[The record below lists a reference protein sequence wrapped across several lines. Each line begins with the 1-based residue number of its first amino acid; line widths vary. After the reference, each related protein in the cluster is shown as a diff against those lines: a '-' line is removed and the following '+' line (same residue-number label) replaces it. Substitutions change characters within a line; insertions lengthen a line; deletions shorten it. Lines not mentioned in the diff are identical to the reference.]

1 MDPNSFANT
10 EQVVTLHSHFDWT
23 VDFSNSKILGS
34 VEHTLNAIVETDRV
48 VLDTSFINIKMITD
62 SQKQPLK
69 VA

>member
-23 VDFSNSKILGS
+23 VDFDKSKILGS
-34 VEHTLNAIVETDRV
+34 VEHTLNAIIETDRV

-62 SQKQPLK
+62 SQKRPLK